1 MKNFQTILFLSILV
15 ILIPMYVYGVNI
27 EFNIY
32 ADSQKYNVD
41 EKDYIIVKIQ
51 LGDFINI
58 SDNVPLGYTAIIEY
72 DKSIFESVSI
82 TGKNEWNAVFNER
95 TNMIEG
101 DTAKASANTEIAEL
115 RFEINQENA
124 KQNENTI
131 IKVKEILITDGNAEI
146 KTERQIEIELTQNT
160 GEQLSQDIQKIK
172 NYSIITGKNLIDTTT
187 SSAQERQLPNAGIED
202 IIKTIRSRNHNN
214 RYISIY

>member
-1 MKNFQTILFLSILV
+1 MKKFQTILFLSILI

-115 RFEINQENA
+115 RFEFNQEEA

-131 IKVKEILITDGNAEI
+131 IKLKEILITDGNAEI
-146 KTERQIEIELTQNT
+146 KTERQIEIELTQNA
-160 GEQLSQDIQKIK
+160 GEQLSQDIQQIK

-187 SSAQERQLPNAGIED
+187 SSAQERQLPNAGIKD
-202 IIKTIRSRNHNN
+202 IIKTIRSGNHNN

>member
-1 MKNFQTILFLSILV
+1 
-15 ILIPMYVYGVNI
+15 MYVYGVNI

-115 RFEINQENA
+115 RFEFNQEEA

-131 IKVKEILITDGNAEI
+131 IKLKEILITDGNAEI
-146 KTERQIEIELTQNT
+146 KTERQIEIELTQNA
-160 GEQLSQDIQKIK
+160 GEQLSQDIQQIK

-187 SSAQERQLPNAGIED
+187 SSAQERQLPNAGIKD
-202 IIKTIRSRNHNN
+202 IIKTIRSGNHNN

>member
-1 MKNFQTILFLSILV
+1 MKKFQTILFLSILI

-101 DTAKASANTEIAEL
+101 DTAKASANTEIAKL
-115 RFEINQENA
+115 RFEFNQEEA

-131 IKVKEILITDGNAEI
+131 IKFLNNNSSDKVKYKVTNNSEYKMVEIYTSLNLVTPGLGKI
-146 KTERQIEIELTQNT
+146 IENPYKVKV
-160 GEQLSQDIQKIK
+160 SR
-172 NYSIITGKNLIDTTT
+172 IIY
-187 SSAQERQLPNAGIED
+187 E
-202 IIKTIRSRNHNN
+202 
-214 RYISIY
+214 